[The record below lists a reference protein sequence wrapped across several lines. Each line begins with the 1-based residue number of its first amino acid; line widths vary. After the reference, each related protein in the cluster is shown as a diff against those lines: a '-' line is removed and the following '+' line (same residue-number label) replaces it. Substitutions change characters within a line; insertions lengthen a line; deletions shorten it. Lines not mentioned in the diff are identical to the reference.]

1 MTPGMKRS
9 EIAHLP
15 EYFDRY
21 INLTADIDINKAL
34 ELYGHDYLE
43 KERHH
48 LEHLGNL
55 VYAPG
60 KWTVN
65 DIMQHVIDTERIFA
79 YRALRISRSDTT
91 PLPGYDENFYAEHTT
106 AASRT
111 LEDLLME
118 FELVRASS
126 IMLFKNMNQEMLLK
140 EGTCNNKQM
149 SVLALGFTMVGHVIH
164 HVGVLKERY
173 YPLLHS

>member
-1 MTPGMKRS
+1 MKRS

-15 EYFDRY
+15 EYFERY
-21 INLTADIDINKAL
+21 INLTEDVDINKAL

-43 KERHH
+43 PERHQ
-48 LEHLGNL
+48 LEQLGNR

-65 DIMQHVIDTERIFA
+65 DIMQHLVDTERIFA

-91 PLPGYDENFYAEHTT
+91 PLPGYDENFYAEHTN
-106 AASRT
+106 AANRT
-111 LEDLLME
+111 LEDLMME
-118 FELVRASS
+118 FELVRAST
-126 IMLFKNMNQEMLLK
+126 IMLFKSMSPGMLPK
-140 EGTCNNKQM
+140 EGTCTGKQM

-164 HVGVLKERY
+164 HVNVLKERY
-173 YPLLHS
+173 YPLLHH